1 MESRLHAIGL
11 LPRKLIDSLRTQVHG
26 FLLGILDR
34 SQHVATLIKPY
45 VFKS

>member
-11 LPRKLIDSLRTQVHG
+11 LPRKLIDSLTQVHG